1 MKKMQKILAVL
12 LALMLVFAFVGCG
25 GDDQNAEDQTD
36 DQATEEQAEDTTD
49 ESGDAEPQ
57 VSGDF
62 PESVYVSLDGTPVR
76 PGTNFEDVK
85 DAVGTEIADPVTN
98 EPCDPAMEGPET
110 DYFYDGYKVTV
121 EEDGNVR
128 IVSVDERMGTADAA
142 FFCGSVRLGDSVDMV
157 KEIMGEDWE
166 IEEDESFLI
175 YYFDGG
181 NLMFYKDEEGNE
193 TITGYVMSGY

>member
-142 FFCGSVRLGDSVDMV
+142 FFCGSVRLGDSVDIV

>member
-1 MKKMQKILAVL
+1 MKTMQKILAVL
-12 LALMLVFAFVGCG
+12 LALVMVFAFVGCG
-25 GDDQNAEDQTD
+25 GDDQAADDQID
-36 DQATEEQAEDTTD
+36 DQATEEQAEEPTD

-76 PGTNFEDVK
+76 PGTKFGDVDGK
-85 DAVGTEIADPVTN
+85 IGTETADPVTN

-110 DYFYDGYKVTV
+110 EHYFDGYSVTV
-121 EEDGNVR
+121 EQDDNVR
-128 IVSVDERMGTADAA
+128 IVAVDERMGSADAA
-142 FFCGSVRLGDSVDMV
+142 FFCGNVRLGDSVDMV

-175 YYFDGG
+175 YYFDSG
-181 NLMFYKDEEGNE
+181 NLMFYKDEEGNNP
-193 TITGYVMSGY
+193 ITGYVMSGY

>member
-1 MKKMQKILAVL
+1 MKKLQKILAVL
-12 LALMLVFAFVGCG
+12 LALMMVFAFVGCG
-25 GDDQNAEDQTD
+25 GDDQTADDQTD
-36 DQATEEQAEDTTD
+36 DQATEEQAD

-76 PGTNFEDVK
+76 PGTNFDDVK
-85 DAVGTEIADPVTN
+85 DAIGTEIADPVTN

-110 DYFYDGYKVTV
+110 DYFYDGYTVTV

-128 IVSVDERMGTADAA
+128 IVSVDQSTGSADAA

-175 YYFDGG
+175 YYFDSG

>member
-1 MKKMQKILAVL
+1 MKKMQKNLAVL

-142 FFCGSVRLGDSVDMV
+142 FFCGSVRLGDSVDMI

>member
-1 MKKMQKILAVL
+1 MKKLQKILAVL
-12 LALMLVFAFVGCG
+12 LALMMVFAFVGCG
-25 GDDQNAEDQTD
+25 GDDQTADDQTD
-36 DQATEEQAEDTTD
+36 DQATEEQAD

-76 PGTNFEDVK
+76 PGTNFEDIK
-85 DAVGTEIADPVTN
+85 DAIGTEIADPVTN

-110 DYFYDGYKVTV
+110 DYFYDGYTVTV
-121 EEDGNVR
+121 EEDVNVR
-128 IVSVDERMGTADAA
+128 IVSVDQSTGSAVAA

-175 YYFDGG
+175 YYFDSG

>member
-142 FFCGSVRLGDSVDMV
+142 FFCGSVRLGDSVDMI